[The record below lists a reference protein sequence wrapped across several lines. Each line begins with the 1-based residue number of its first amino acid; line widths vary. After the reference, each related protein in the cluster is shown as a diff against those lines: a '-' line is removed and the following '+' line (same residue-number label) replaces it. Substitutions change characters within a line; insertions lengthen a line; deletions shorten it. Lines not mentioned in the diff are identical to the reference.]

1 MKWFDQWFVRKCKW
15 AWENKHLAYETEH
28 PISSMHTKQVA
39 VEEDAHSLNDGLRIN
54 IKKVIGG
61 SVVTFRKYDRKI
73 DRTEDRS
80 YIITSEQD
88 FNHELGKIIT
98 MESMR

>member
-1 MKWFDQWFVRKCKW
+1 MKWFDKWFVRKCKW
-15 AWENKHLAYETEH
+15 AWENKHLAYNTEGS
-28 PISSMHTKQVA
+28 IASMHSQPVA
-39 VEEDAHSLNDGLRIN
+39 VDEDAHSLNDGLRIN

-88 FNHELGKIIT
+88 FNYELGKIIT